1 MFGRGLHGSIQTRRR
16 FLQSAA
22 SPVALLLPGWK
33 SFSQHEE
40 EMKTERFDVI
50 IVGGSYA
57 GLAAGMGL
65 GRALRRV
72 LIVDSGL
79 PANRFTPESHN
90 FLTQDGQIPSEIL
103 KTAGEQVDRYPS
115 VTRISSEVVGAR
127 RNGHS
132 FSISLATGQVYE
144 AYALV
149 FATGIVDVI
158 PSISGLA
165 ECWGK
170 SVLHCPYCHGFEV
183 RGVKTGILGNG
194 DYAFEFGSLISNWT
208 ADLTIY
214 TNGVSTLTREQTQK
228 LRAHNIMVVEDAIE
242 MFDHANGYIERI
254 VFSNGS
260 MTPVKAMYIRPAF
273 RQHCELPGLL
283 GCEMTDE
290 GYIKVDG
297 TQRTTIPGV
306 YACGDSVTRIRTV
319 ANAVSTGTTTAI
331 TLNKDLIAQSF

>member
-1 MFGRGLHGSIQTRRR
+1 MFGRGLHGLIQTRRR

-90 FLTQDGQIPSEIL
+90 FLTQDGRTPAEIQRS
-103 KTAGEQVDRYPS
+103 AREQVDHYTS
-115 VTRISSEVVGAR
+115 VRRISGEVVDAR
-127 RNGHS
+127 RHAHC
-132 FSISLATGQVYE
+132 FSISLAAGQTYE
-144 AYALV
+144 AYTLI

-165 ECWGK
+165 ACWGK

-214 TNGVSTLTREQTQK
+214 TNGVSTLTREQTTK
-228 LRAHNIMVVEDAIE
+228 LRAHNINVVENAIE
-242 MFDHANGYIERI
+242 MFDHANGYIERA
-254 VFSNGS
+254 VFSNGDS
-260 MTPVKAMYIRPAF
+260 AEMNALYIRPAF
-273 RQHCELPGLL
+273 RQHSDLPRLL

-297 TQRTTIPGV
+297 AQRTTIPGV
-306 YACGDSVTRIRTV
+306 YACGDSVTKIRTV

-331 TLNKDLIAQSF
+331 TLNKDLIAHSF